1 MPRKYTKKKTK
12 VKRGGTLTKTFE
24 PEPEP
29 EQYDIQ
35 EPELQPFD
43 ELPEQSE
50 FFSKLDSQ
58 IPEKIDGPM
67 TYDEFVQYLQNK
79 NLYGCFNLIRSKYL
93 SRDITTQ
100 IDVDSHLMKSN
111 DCINRFEDNGDQIQV
126 SMSRWFEKNR
136 WFEYPNPNYY
146 GYNFI
151 HIDDLDILLKGL
163 GISAEATRLSKEYH
177 KKLPEYREENLR
189 EAYQYYIKDYE
200 GISRQYEQNSAIN
213 QKSFA
218 QTLAQKSK
226 GLIEPQLH
234 KLLYKYPFD
243 TYLTQTWTDMW
254 EDVLMDPYIEFI
266 IDKMYQGKEV
276 DDITKQNM
284 ISTIKKMLEDS
295 KSDFFISKIPPFD
308 MNTYLELLK
317 LHQ

>member
-1 MPRKYTKKKTK
+1 MPRKYTKKKGRKKKTM

-58 IPEKIDGPM
+58 IPEKIGQM
-67 TYDEFVQYLQNK
+67 TYDEFVQDIKNK
-79 NLYGCFNLIRSKYL
+79 DLYGCFNIISHDALISIFGVKKISSIFNDFNNDKWWRCYNKFTKNNPAFGWY
-93 SRDITTQ
+93 
-100 IDVDSHLMKSN
+100 VDT
-111 DCINRFEDNGDQIQV
+111 FEQNG
-126 SMSRWFEKNR
+126 
-136 WFEYPNPNYY
+136 Y
-146 GYNFI
+146 I
-151 HIDDLDILLKGL
+151 HIDDFYDLMELETPKQSKDM
-163 GISAEATRLSKEYH
+163 LSKIYE
-177 KKLPEYREENLR
+177 KLPEYREENLR
-189 EAYQYYIKDYE
+189 EAYNYYIKHNE
-200 GISRQYEQNSAIN
+200 QQSKQYEQNSAIN

-254 EDVLMDPYIEFI
+254 ADILMDPYIEFI